1 MKIHPRR
8 LAPVLAIFF
17 AAYSASAQ
25 NQATSPPKSSAAS
38 KQTNSSQNIG
48 QSYAELRPEQ
58 RQLVDEFVRRYNAT
72 TGGKFVPEKAYD
84 NARMSVRTTFDAVTH
99 ALLNAKLTD
108 AQGESLGRALDL
120 VEAVDEVMGE
130 ESGVGGDR
138 QFRLYVYLKRDAME
152 ILAKSQEFFRDKDNA
167 TYHKGFPISY
177 RLKNGPPSIQLSIS
191 RDKKMADADVDYR
204 SSTFPKGLFNGHLTA
219 ANSDVRAGDNLQRHD
234 NRWSG
239 LNGWWRDVF
248 AQFGTGSKPPKETAT
263 ESLGHIPLNPA
274 VKADEGV
281 DKSTHDFLKAWV
293 VDKEPNKS
301 VAYFS
306 RRSYPCLESIVQ
318 KGQKP
323 TQMGMVRIR
332 TEIAMKNFSDS
343 SGTVASVN
351 DVFEAAD
358 KWEPE
363 LKDAK
368 NAFTSEFRLVKLPSD
383 MGQDLECASVVADDS
398 EKSSRETLYATAFRG
413 KRDDSRNKLMSLVW
427 AREGDYWKIVA
438 IRIEDGSDSGIVPE
452 SATAKLPAVEEP
464 KPITGDPAAVKDITA
479 FYELWIGKRDNA
491 QAARFAS
498 QRSYACIS
506 APTDDQKKL
515 APSAR
520 IQSSL
525 EKVLKKI
532 PSQPNLA
539 DMMSSLQPVD
549 DLLRPVEQDNS
560 KAFAIMAVPD
570 QMAPSFLCQ
579 NRHLS
584 GKNQE
589 LEPADAKYGSYYL
602 SASRLNYGDEE
613 SPGLLLLWNKEKTD
627 WKVVAWAVEVP

>member
-1 MKIHPRR
+1 MKIHSRR
-8 LAPVLAIFF
+8 LAPVLAIFV
-17 AAYSASAQ
+17 AANSASAQ
-25 NQATSPPKSSAAS
+25 NQATSPQKSSATT
-38 KQTNSSQNIG
+38 KQTSSSQNIG
-48 QSYAELRPEQ
+48 QSYAQLRPEQ

-72 TGGKFVPEKAYD
+72 AGGKFVPEEAYD

-108 AQGESLGRALDL
+108 AHGKGLGRALDL

-138 QFRLYVYLKRDAME
+138 QFRLYVYLKPNTME

-248 AQFGTGSKPPKETAT
+248 VQFGTGSKPPKETAT

-281 DKSTHDFLKAWV
+281 DKSAHDFLKAWV
-293 VDKEPNKS
+293 VDKKPNKS

-306 RRSYPCLESIVQ
+306 RRSYPCLESIAQ
-318 KGQKP
+318 KGRKP
-323 TQMGMVRIR
+323 MQRGMVRIR
-332 TEIAMKNFSDS
+332 TEMAMKTFSDS

-363 LKDAK
+363 LRDAK
-368 NAFTSEFRLVKLPSD
+368 NAFTLEFRLVKLPSD
-383 MGQDLECASVVADDS
+383 MGQDQECASVVADDS

-438 IRIEDGSDSGIVPE
+438 IRIEDGSDSGIVPK
-452 SATAKLPAVEEP
+452 STTAKLPEVEEL

-479 FYELWIGKRDNA
+479 FYQLWIGERDSA

-498 QRSYACIS
+498 QRSYTCIS
-506 APTDDQKKL
+506 APTDEQKKL
-515 APSAR
+515 TPSAR
-520 IQSSL
+520 IQSGL
-525 EKVLKKI
+525 EKALKRI
-532 PSQPNLA
+532 PSEPSLA

-549 DLLRPVEQDNS
+549 DLLRPVEQNNS

-589 LEPADAKYGSYYL
+589 LKPADAMYGSYYL
-602 SASRLNYGDEE
+602 SASRLNFGDEE

>member
-1 MKIHPRR
+1 MF
-8 LAPVLAIFF
+8 V
-17 AAYSASAQ
+17 AANSASAQ
-25 NQATSPPKSSAAS
+25 NQATSPPKSPATS
-38 KQTNSSQNIG
+38 KQASNSQNIG
-48 QSYAELRPEQ
+48 KSYAQLQPEQ
-58 RQLVDEFVRRYNAT
+58 KQLVDEFVRRYNAT
-72 TGGKFVPEKAYD
+72 TGGKFVPEQAYE

-108 AQGESLGRALDL
+108 AQGKSLGRAIDL

-138 QFRLYVYLKRDAME
+138 QFRLYVYLKPDAME

-167 TYHKGFPISY
+167 TYHKGFPISF

-191 RDKKMADADVDYR
+191 RDKKMADVDVDYR

-248 AQFGTGSKPPKETAT
+248 AQFGAGSKPPKETAT
-263 ESLGHIPLNPA
+263 ESLGNIPLNPA

-281 DKSTHDFLKAWV
+281 DKSAHDFLKAWV

-306 RRSYPCLESIVQ
+306 RRSYPCLESIAQ
-318 KGQKP
+318 KGRKP
-323 TQMGMVRIR
+323 AQMGMVRIR
-332 TEIAMKNFSDS
+332 TEMAMKAFSDS
-343 SGTVASVN
+343 SGTAASVN

-383 MGQDLECASVVADDS
+383 MGHDLECASIVAEVS

-413 KRDDSRNKLMSLVW
+413 KRDGSRNKLMSLVW

-438 IRIEDGSDSGIVPE
+438 IRLEDGSDSGIVPE
-452 SATAKLPAVEEP
+452 SATAKLPEVEDP
-464 KPITGDPAAVKDITA
+464 KPIAGDPAAVKDITA
-479 FYELWIGKRDNA
+479 FYQLWIGKRDSA

-506 APTDDQKKL
+506 APTDEQKKL
-515 APSAR
+515 TPSAR

-532 PSQPNLA
+532 PSQPSLA
-539 DMMSSLQPVD
+539 EMMSSLQPVD

-602 SASRLNYGDEE
+602 SASRLNYGDEQ

-627 WKVVAWAVEVP
+627 WKIVAWAVELP

>member
-1 MKIHPRR
+1 M
-8 LAPVLAIFF
+8 IFF
-17 AAYSASAQ
+17 AANSASAQ
-25 NQATSPPKSSAAS
+25 SQANSPKKSSATP
-38 KQTNSSQNIG
+38 KQTSSTQNIG
-48 QSYAELRPEQ
+48 QSYAQLRPEQ
-58 RQLVDEFVRRYNAT
+58 RRLVDEFVRRYNAT
-72 TGGKFVPEKAYD
+72 AGGKFVPEVAYD

-108 AQGESLGRALDL
+108 AQGKSLGRALDL

-138 QFRLYVYLKRDAME
+138 QFRLYVYLKPNTME
-152 ILAKSQEFFRDKDNA
+152 ILAKSQQFFRDKDNA

-177 RLKNGPPSIQLSIS
+177 RLKDGPPSIQLSIS

-204 SSTFPKGLFNGHLTA
+204 SSSFPKGLFNGHLTA
-219 ANSDVRAGDNLQRHD
+219 SNSDVRAGDNLQRHD

-239 LNGWWRDVF
+239 LNGWWREVF

-263 ESLGHIPLNPA
+263 ESPGHIPLNPA

-281 DKSTHDFLKAWV
+281 DQSTHDFLKAWV
-293 VDKEPNKS
+293 VDKQPNKS

-306 RRSYPCLESIVQ
+306 RRSYPCLESMAQ
-318 KGQKP
+318 KNRKP
-323 TQMGMVRIR
+323 MQQGMVRLR
-332 TEIAMKNFSDS
+332 TEMAMKTFSDGT
-343 SGTVASVN
+343 GTVASVN

-358 KWEPE
+358 KWTPE

-383 MGQDLECASVVADDS
+383 MGQDQECGSVVDDDS
-398 EKSSRETLYATAFRG
+398 EKRSRETLYATAFRG
-413 KRDDSRNKLMSLVW
+413 KQGDSRNKLMSLVW

-438 IRIEDGSDSGIVPE
+438 IRIEDGSDSGIVPK
-452 SATAKLPAVEEP
+452 SSTAKLPVVEEL
-464 KPITGDPAAVKDITA
+464 KPLTGDPAAVKDITA
-479 FYELWIGKRDNA
+479 FYQLWIGKRDSA

-498 QRSYACIS
+498 PRSYACIGVP
-506 APTDDQKKL
+506 ADEQKKL

-520 IQSSL
+520 IQSGL
-525 EKVLKKI
+525 ERALKRI
-532 PSQPNLA
+532 PSQPSLS
-539 DMMSSLQPVD
+539 DMMSSLQPVN

-570 QMAPSFLCQ
+570 QMASSFLCQ

-584 GKNQE
+584 GKTPE
-589 LEPADAKYGSYYL
+589 LKPADAKYGSYYL
-602 SASRLNYGDEE
+602 SASRLNFGDEE
-613 SPGLLLLWNKEKTD
+613 SPGLLLLWNKEITD